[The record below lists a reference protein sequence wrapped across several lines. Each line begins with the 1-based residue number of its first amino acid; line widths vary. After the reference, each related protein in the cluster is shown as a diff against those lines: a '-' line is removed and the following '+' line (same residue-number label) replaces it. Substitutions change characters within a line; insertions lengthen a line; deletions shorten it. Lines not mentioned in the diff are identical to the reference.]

1 MVTTDIS
8 QLVGECTTWVNT
20 LRTKRS
26 EFNLLKEKL
35 QQLSTNLQDKETL
48 RDLEHLQNQFYIQL
62 INIHDLKHA
71 IKEHERIA
79 HWEKEKKGQVT
90 DATISAHEDQLYQYE
105 QLMGTLDH
113 VEEEFHR
120 VVHKI
125 E

>member
-90 DATISAHEDQLYQYE
+90 DATISAHEDHLYQYE
-105 QLMGTLDH
+105 QLLGTLDH

-120 VVHKI
+120 FVHKI

>member
-90 DATISAHEDQLYQYE
+90 DATISAHEDHLYQYE

-120 VVHKI
+120 FVHKI

>member
-90 DATISAHEDQLYQYE
+90 DATISAHEDHLYKYE
-105 QLMGTLDH
+105 QLLGTLDH

-120 VVHKI
+120 FVHKI

>member
-26 EFNLLKEKL
+26 EFNLLNEKL

-90 DATISAHEDQLYQYE
+90 DATISAHEDHLYQYE

-113 VEEEFHR
+113 VEEEFNR
-120 VVHKI
+120 FVHKI